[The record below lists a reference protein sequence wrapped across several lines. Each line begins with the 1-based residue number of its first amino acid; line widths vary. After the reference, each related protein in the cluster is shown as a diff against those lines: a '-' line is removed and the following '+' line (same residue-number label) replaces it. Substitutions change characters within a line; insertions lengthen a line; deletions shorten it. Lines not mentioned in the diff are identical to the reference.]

1 MYVIEQLKEME
12 QKAKDEKVITGNE
25 DKQEIEYKRSIKML
39 KILLRRG
46 IIDDV
51 EYAQIDALNRESFSP
66 HLKEVYV

>member
-1 MYVIEQLKEME
+1 MYMIAEME
-12 QKAKDEKVITGNE
+12 AMAEKVKKEHDVTNKENKNE
-25 DKQEIEYKRSIKML
+25 VEYKMSLKML
-39 KILLRRG
+39 KIFLRRG

>member
-1 MYVIEQLKEME
+1 MFMIAELEEMAR
-12 QKAKDEKVITGNE
+12 KAEKEKVITGNE
-25 DKQEIEYKRSIKML
+25 DKQEVEYKRSLKML

>member
-12 QKAKDEKVITGNE
+12 QKAKEEKIITGNE